1 VDSGAIRI
9 CRGQSWGE
17 RLTQTLKVSELD
29 EISWM
34 EQHTQLIKS
43 DTYSRVGLFQF
54 SGRLC
59 YLKFY
64 RAKSIGQK
72 MLFRLGYARG
82 VHSFD
87 AALKLQRAK
96 VRVPVPLTCI
106 ESPRGMM
113 LLTEGVADGKDLKA
127 LWQEAMGQSRQEQ
140 LLRSA
145 GRTLSRLH
153 LAGYCHGDAKWSN
166 WLWSGDEFYLVDL
179 EGVKQVPIGSKRQLG
194 DLARFVVNAEDLAV
208 SQASFDCFMVSY
220 LTGDPRSKD
229 NTISA
234 IMPALM
240 ALRKRHE
247 AKYGVRGHRL
257 IGEKQ
262 DEQFN

>member
-1 VDSGAIRI
+1 VGSGSIRI

-17 RLTQTLKVSELD
+17 RLTQTLKASELD

-34 EQHTQLIKS
+34 EQHTRLIKS
-43 DTYSRVGLFQF
+43 DAYSRVGLFQF
-54 SGRLC
+54 GGRLC

-87 AALKLQRAK
+87 AALKLQQVE
-96 VRVPVPLTCI
+96 VRVPAPLTCI

-113 LLTEGVADGKDLKA
+113 LLTEGVIEAKDLKA
-127 LWQEAMGQSRQEQ
+127 LWHGAMEQSRQEQ
-140 LLRSA
+140 LLHSA
-145 GRTLSRLH
+145 GNTLSRLH

-166 WLWSGDEFYLVDL
+166 WLWSGDDFYLVDL
-179 EGVKQVPIGSKRQLG
+179 EGVKQVPVGSNRQLR

-208 SQASFDCFMVSY
+208 SQASFDCFMESY
-220 LTGDPRSKD
+220 LTRDPRSKD
-229 NTISA
+229 NTIRA
-234 IMPALM
+234 IMPALRE
-240 ALRKRHE
+240 LRKRHE
-247 AKYGVRGHRL
+247 AKYGMRGHRL
-257 IGEKQ
+257 IGEIQ

>member
-1 VDSGAIRI
+1 VENGTVRI
-9 CRGQSWGE
+9 CRGQRWGE
-17 RLTQTLKVSELD
+17 RLTQTLKGSELD
-29 EISWM
+29 EINWM
-34 EQHTQLIKS
+34 EQHTRLIKS
-43 DTYSRVGLFQF
+43 DAYSRVGLFQF
-54 SGRLC
+54 GGRFC

-87 AALKLQRAK
+87 AALKLLRAE

-106 ESPRGMM
+106 ESPCGMM
-113 LLTEGVADGKDLKA
+113 LLTEGVLEAKDLKA
-127 LWQEAMGQSRQEQ
+127 LWQETLGQSAQEE

-145 GRTLSRLH
+145 GRTLSSLH

-179 EGVKQVPIGSKRQLG
+179 EGVKQVPIGSKWQLR

-208 SQASFDCFMVSY
+208 SQASFDCFVESY

-240 ALRKRHE
+240 ALRKRHK

-257 IGEKQ
+257 IGEK
-262 DEQFN
+262 

>member
-1 VDSGAIRI
+1 VDSGLFRI

-17 RLTQTLKVSELD
+17 RLIETLKTSDLD

-34 EQHTQLIKS
+34 EQHTRLIKS
-43 DTYSRVGLFQF
+43 DVYSRVGLLQF
-54 SGRLC
+54 GGRLC

-64 RAKSIGQK
+64 RAKSRGQK

-82 VHSFD
+82 VRSFD
-87 AALKLQRAK
+87 AALKLQQAM
-96 VRVPVPLTCI
+96 VRVPLPLTCI

-113 LLTEGVADGKDLKA
+113 LLTEGIADGEDLKA
-127 LWQEAMGQSRQEQ
+127 LWQGPMGQSKQEQ

-145 GRTLSRLH
+145 GSTLSRLH

-166 WLWSGDEFYLVDL
+166 WLWSGDDFYLVDL
-179 EGVKQVPIGSKRQLG
+179 EGVKQVSPGSNRQLR

-208 SQASFDCFMVSY
+208 SQASFDCFMESY
-220 LTGDPRSKD
+220 LTRDPRSKD
-229 NTISA
+229 NTIRA
-234 IMPALM
+234 IMPALRE
-240 ALRKRHE
+240 LRKRHE
-247 AKYGVRGHRL
+247 AKYGMRGHRL
-257 IGEKQ
+257 IGEIQ

>member
-1 VDSGAIRI
+1 MANSSFRI

-17 RLTQTLKVSELD
+17 RLAQTLKASELD

-34 EQHTQLIKS
+34 EQQTRLLKS
-43 DTYSRVGLFQF
+43 DDYSRVGLFQF
-54 SGRLC
+54 GGRLC

-87 AALKLQRAK
+87 AALKLCQTE

-113 LLTEGVADGKDLKA
+113 LLTEGVVDAKDLKA
-127 LWQEAMGQSRQEQ
+127 LWHETMEQLRQEQ

-145 GRTLSRLH
+145 GRTLSGLH

-166 WLWSGDEFYLVDL
+166 WLWSGDDFYLVDL
-179 EGVKQVPIGSKRQLG
+179 EGVKQAPIGSKRQLR
-194 DLARFVVNAEDLAV
+194 DLARFIANAEDLAV
-208 SQASFDCFMVSY
+208 SQASFDCFMESY
-220 LTGDPRSKD
+220 LAGSPQSKS

-234 IMPALM
+234 LMPALM
-240 ALRKRHE
+240 ELRKRHE
-247 AKYGVRGHRL
+247 AKYGKRGHRL
-257 IGEKQ
+257 IGGKQ
-262 DEQFN
+262 DGQFN